1 MFGMPTCCPYCQSTQ
16 VHRIFV
22 SHQQQVIHLF
32 SNKTSISKLGLA
44 TMFIKRLSSG
54 SSLSP
59 WMLKLAEV
67 ILSGLIDY
75 LVELRHS
82 TSESGIVIKFYC
94 ESCHRSF
101 NA

>member
-1 MFGMPTCCPYCQSTQ
+1 MPTCCPYCQSTQ

-44 TMFIKRLSSG
+44 TMLIKRLSSG

-75 LVELRHS
+75 LIELRHS

-101 NA
+101 NT